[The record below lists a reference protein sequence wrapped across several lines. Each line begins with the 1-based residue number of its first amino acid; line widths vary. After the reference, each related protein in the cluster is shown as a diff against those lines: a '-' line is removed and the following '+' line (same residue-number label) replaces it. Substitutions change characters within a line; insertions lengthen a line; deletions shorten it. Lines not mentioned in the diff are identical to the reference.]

1 MAPRRG
7 VAVGCVRWYRQD
19 KGLVEQGLRAG
30 RRPDMAATTALGPLD
45 ELLALHAE
53 VGAFAALADVPSGRT
68 RAGLDDALLLHT
80 LAALPCVGNTGLRSV
95 ADQLFRDPAIL
106 LQLGWS
112 PVQIGEGDNGRYR
125 HAAGRQAESLPCHPD
140 TLRDALARIGAAAW
154 QRVQC
159 AGVGGLYRRRLVR
172 GGIYA
177 VDGTGLGAE
186 QRVVALVC
194 VSGAHPLVVAWRYLE
209 GSASEK
215 GKEAAVTKAL
225 IEQVLAVA
233 GPASIDLL
241 LADALYADG
250 PLLAWLKCVHGID
263 ALVRLPAD
271 RLLYQ
276 DVQGLATGRRLE
288 WCEYRYIRT
297 LHGHKQRRIVAL
309 AGAGD
314 FESWP
319 SFMAAAAS
327 HGRPDARLWAC
338 LVWERAPTDQPL
350 AEAGALVSTRAWPQ
364 PRAAFLAYRDRWV
377 IEDETFRE
385 LKEGWGLERAP
396 WGARS
401 NTLHGRVT
409 LTLLAFNTA
418 QLYRTQGGKRLA
430 DKGIRR
436 LRQLHQRDLGAAPVV
451 LYLDDCYGVFPLEEL
466 LALLGAPVRHS
477 LRPNPRAPA
486 RLTTRSP

>member
-1 MAPRRG
+1 MGA
-7 VAVGCVRWYRQD
+7 VRWYRQD
-19 KGLVEQGLRAG
+19 KGYVEGQLRAG
-30 RRPDMAATTALGPLD
+30 QRPDLAATTATGPLD
-45 ELLALHAE
+45 ELVALHAE
-53 VGAFAALADVPSGRT
+53 VGVFAALAAVPPGRV
-68 RAGLDDALLLHT
+68 RAGLDDPLLLQT
-80 LAALPCVGNTGLRSV
+80 LAALPFVGNTGFRSV
-95 ADQLFRDPAIL
+95 ADQLFQDPAVL

-112 PVQIGEGDNGRYR
+112 PVQISEGDNGRYR

-154 QRVQC
+154 LRVQRD
-159 AGVGGLYRRRLVR
+159 AIQGLYRRRLVR

-177 VDGTGLGAE
+177 VDGTGLSAT

-194 VSGAHPLVVAWRYLE
+194 VSGRHPLVVAWRYLE

-215 GKEAAVTKAL
+215 GQEAAVTRAL
-225 IEQVLAVA
+225 IEQALAA
-233 GPASIDLL
+233 GGPACIDLL

-250 PLLAWLKCVHGID
+250 PLLAWLKCLHGID
-263 ALVRLPAD
+263 ALVRLPGD

-276 DVQGLATGRRLE
+276 DVQGLAAGQRLA
-288 WCEYRYIRT
+288 WQEYRYTRSVQ
-297 LHGHKQRRIVAL
+297 GHKQQRTVTL
-309 AGAGD
+309 AGTGD

-319 SFMAAAAS
+319 SFVAAAA
-327 HGRPDARLWAC
+327 GFGCPEAKLWAC

-364 PRAAFLAYRDRWV
+364 ARAAFLAYRDRWA

-396 WGARS
+396 WGTQS
-401 NTLHGRVT
+401 NTVHGRVT

-418 QLYRTQGGKRLA
+418 QLYRTQGGRRLA

-436 LRQLHQRDLGAAPVV
+436 LRQLRQRELGAAPVV
-451 LYLDDCYGVFPLEEL
+451 VYLDGCYGIFALEEL
-466 LALLGAPVRHS
+466 LALLGAPVQQS
-477 LRPNPRAPA
+477 LRPNLRPPA
-486 RLTTRSP
+486 RLPASGP